1 VHLNR
6 LSFGGAFLIAA
17 VSATAAAR
25 ATVLFDNP
33 PDLSST
39 QDGSCLYDTACEP
52 HWYAA
57 QAFTLTGPA
66 TVTSVDFNSIVLGNG
81 ATGSAANY
89 QFLLADGPGGLPR
102 TLAASGLGEP
112 LTATNGPTGTSFPT
126 IEYSFGVT
134 SFSLLPG
141 TYYVAIQLMST
152 NASDY
157 LSRGVAPSGAAQST
171 DGGLTYSAGDGVF
184 QSIAVSVEGTS
195 IAEPA
200 SLALL
205 GVGLLGL
212 GFVASRKRSA

>member
-1 VHLNR
+1 VHSNR
-6 LSFGGAFLIAA
+6 LSSGAALLIAA
-17 VSATAAAR
+17 VFATTTAS

-39 QDGSCLYDTACEP
+39 QDGSCLYDTTCEP

-57 QAFTLTGPA
+57 EAFSLTGAA

-102 TLAASGLGEP
+102 TLVASGLGEP
-112 LTATNGPTGTSFPT
+112 ITATNGPTGTSFPT

-134 SFSLLPG
+134 SFNLLPG
-141 TYYVAIQLMST
+141 TYYVAIQLVST

-157 LSRGVAPSGAAQST
+157 LSAGVATSGAAQST
-171 DGGLTYSAGDGVF
+171 DGGLTYSAGYGVF
-184 QSIAVSVEGTS
+184 RTIAVSVEGTR

-205 GVGLLGL
+205 GVGLLGTL
-212 GFVASRKRSA
+212 AFARRRTR